1 MARLAEAMLEARQ
14 QSAMADVIAQRA
26 LLMLA
31 VDARRKE

>member
-1 MARLAEAMLEARQ
+1 MAQLAEAALEARQ
-14 QSAMADVIAQRA
+14 QSPMAEVIAHRA